1 MSKTDISQKQ
11 LERSSPLLQA
21 ELREW
26 WVLRV
31 MKWVEDFCIRLGL
44 TPNIITGL
52 ATGFSCVC
60 GILYATG
67 HILSAGWVV
76 LFAGSLDFLDGR
88 VARRTNQV
96 TAQGAFFDSVAD
108 RYQDFII
115 LFGLCIF
122 YRNSPMLYVVLA
134 AMGGAVLVSYVRA
147 RAENLGVDLSSIGS
161 MQRPE
166 RIFLIGFGSMI
177 SSALQVSLMPFW
189 GKGHRPP
196 QHLLILVLMFLAVS
210 TNWTAV
216 RRIRHTMQILAER
229 ETQK

>member
-1 MSKTDISQKQ
+1 MSGADVSRAQ
-11 LERSSPLLQA
+11 LERSSPLLQT

-26 WVLRV
+26 WVMRV
-31 MKWVEDFCIRLGL
+31 MKWVEDFSIRVGL
-44 TPNIITGL
+44 TPNAITVL
-52 ATGFSCVC
+52 ATAFSCVC
-60 GILYATG
+60 GVLYATG

-96 TAQGAFFDSVAD
+96 TTQGAFFDSVAD

-115 LFGLCIF
+115 LFGLCVF
-122 YRNSPMLYVVLA
+122 YRNSVMLYIVLA
-134 AMGGAVLVSYVRA
+134 ALGGSVLVSYVRA

-189 GKGHRPP
+189 GQGNRPP
-196 QHLLILVLMFLAVS
+196 QHLLILVLAFLAAS

-216 RRIRHTMQILAER
+216 RRIRHTMRVLAEKGTR
-229 ETQK
+229 E